1 MKLKRMVACILTL
14 LLVVSILPMTALAE
28 ETINDRDNVILDKN
42 YDKNNGQDVTVPKN
56 ITVGINNGSVMFNEG
71 TVESNNGSVMFN
83 EGTVE
88 SNNKNVEINYS
99 AVGANNGSV
108 IFNDGTIGTNN
119 GTVEESDGTIG
130 TNNKNVEINYNKI
143 RLFIRMC
150 GKR

>member
-71 TVESNNGSVMFN
+71 TVESNN
-83 EGTVE
+83 
-88 SNNKNVEINYS
+88 KYVEINYS